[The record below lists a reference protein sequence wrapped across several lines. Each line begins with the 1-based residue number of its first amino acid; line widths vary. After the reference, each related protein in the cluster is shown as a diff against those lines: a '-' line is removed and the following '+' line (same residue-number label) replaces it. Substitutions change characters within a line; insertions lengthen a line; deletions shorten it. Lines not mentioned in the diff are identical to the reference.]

1 MIRIHVTRTRPS
13 RRRGWCSPPCS
24 PPRRAIRT
32 RRSTST
38 TSTSSRP
45 EQLNDK
51 SALPTLRN
59 GVLSTFQLAFSGG
72 ADLANG
78 GHEGQATMSGLLAD
92 EFMNAE
98 SFPDRI
104 SVDMRDIIP
113 SNLSLVVAL
122 SRPEPG
128 ARDSGLRIVAV
139 QPPRC
144 RRRRAVGGAEHR
156 RLLVRAVRRELL
168 LGRSVQHARQTPAAS
183 SYGDPQTRDQVLTI
197 GGREVRLG
205 HHDRDRSGGRRSAQP
220 RARGQGARAARP
232 RSVRERGARR
242 RAPVPTSFAYLV
254 RSSANSLRQ
263 NNGIWNYTA
272 NTFAFSV
279 PDREGGNGLPYLS
292 AGGSAARGRGDGPA
306 RVRSRDAVQPAAQ
319 VSGSRGGRRARVGHR
334 GASHSGGSGVP
345 CRHAGPGVR
354 DPEYASCA
362 AGLGALTD
370 PGSEIARTN
379 LLFRERAF
387 WLWGTAHRLG
397 DMRRLIR
404 QYARAQ
410 NTVFPTGEYHKGGE
424 YGSDVNFPVSS
435 DERNNPKFTG
445 CIDRSA

>member
-1 MIRIHVTRTRPS
+1 MNRIHVI
-13 RRRGWCSPPCS
+13 
-24 PPRRAIRT
+24 RARAFATQGLLLGALLAPAACNPEKALEVDDIDVV
-32 RRSTST
+32 S
-38 TSTSSRP
+38 P

-92 EFMNAE
+92 EFLNAE

-113 SNLSLVVAL
+113 SNLSLVSLFLDL
-122 SRPEPG
+122 SRARATADYASSQYNRLDPG
-128 ARDSGLRIVAV
+128 AAGQSEVLSIAGISYVLFGENYCSGVPFSTLSSGGSIV
-139 QPPRC
+139 
-144 RRRRAVGGAEHR
+144 
-156 RLLVRAVRRELL
+156 
-168 LGRSVQHARQTPAAS
+168 
-183 SYGDPQTRDQVLTI
+183 YGDPQTRDQVLTTA
-197 GGREVRLG
+197 VAKF
-205 HHDRDRSGGRRSAQP
+205 DSAITIATAEEDADLLNL
-220 RARGQGARAARP
+220 ARVGKARALLDLGRFADAATAA
-232 RSVRERGARR
+232 S
-242 RAPVPTSFAYLV
+242 PVPTTFEYLV

-279 PDREGGNGLPYLS
+279 PEREGDNGLPYVTANDPRLDVVVTGQRGFDRATPFNLQLKYPDLEADVVLAS
-292 AGGSAARGRGDGPA
+292 GTEARLIQAEAAFRAGTPGPA
-306 RVRSRDAVQPAAQ
+306 LSILNTL
-319 VSGSRGGRRARVGHR
+319 RA
-334 GASHSGGSGVP
+334 S
-345 CRHAGPGVR
+345 
-354 DPEYASCA
+354 

-370 PGSEIARTN
+370 PGSDVARAN

-387 WLWGTAHRLG
+387 WMWGTAHRLG
-397 DMRRLIR
+397 DMRRLVR
-404 QYARAQ
+404 QYGRAQ